1 MIKLLVNISEQKLYV
16 KNQNKTLKTYFI
28 STGKAGVGQESGS
41 YKTPLGCHEICE
53 KIGAE
58 CLINTI
64 FVGRKPTGDIYS
76 EEFALKNNNN
86 DFILTRILWL
96 SGLEPGKNLGDRS
109 TLKVVIF
116 TSMDVRIVVR
126 WAFRYRMDVFACGI
140 LTLSNYLSELML
152 GRWWISSNTQLRG

>member
-96 SGLEPGKNLGDRS
+96 SGLEPGKNLGGSVDTKSRYIYIHGCPDRS
-109 TLKVVIF
+109 PMGIPLSHGCIRMRNIDIIELFERVDVGTLVDIK
-116 TSMDVRIVVR
+116 
-126 WAFRYRMDVFACGI
+126 
-140 LTLSNYLSELML
+140 
-152 GRWWISSNTQLRG
+152 